1 MCSDG
6 SQLAQ
11 AQGTVIS
18 GVEVSSV
25 LDGVDGWSFGQEG
38 FSLHDKWVR
47 SKFLTV
53 LSCQLFYIVYI
64 SVSCLMS
71 GASNSTPVLFEDC
84 RIWHV
89 TMVTKNEVLFLNFC
103 LRILLGQVPSE

>member
-1 MCSDG
+1 VCFAG

-47 SKFLTV
+47 SKEIIV
-53 LSCQLFYIVYI
+53 LSYQMFDIVYI
-64 SVSCLMS
+64 GVS
-71 GASNSTPVLFEDC
+71 F
-84 RIWHV
+84 
-89 TMVTKNEVLFLNFC
+89 FLNYSS
-103 LRILLGQVPSE
+103 LKADPSLKTNVDVYALK